1 MVGPVPDALRLF
13 LALPLPAAQAAR
25 CEEWLAPHRLA
36 HPEARWLPADVL
48 HVTLVFLG
56 AVAAGRVQSL
66 RDALAGVAADVA
78 PFDVELATGGGRARR
93 GDDGV
98 AWLEVGRGAAEI
110 TRLASSL
117 EGAVGW
123 RSGPH
128 SAGQLPHVT
137 VARRAS
143 GRLIAELAA
152 AGGAGPGIRWRA
164 DSVVLLRSHL
174 GGTGARYEPVHVA
187 WLGGPDASSGFT
199 RDAAG

>member
-56 AVAAGRVQSL
+56 AVAADRVQSL

-98 AWLEVGRGAAEI
+98 AWLEVGRGSAEI
-110 TRLASSL
+110 TRLATSL
-117 EGAVGW
+117 EAAVGW
-123 RSGPH
+123 RGGRHGS
-128 SAGQLPHVT
+128 GQLPHVT

-143 GRLIAELAA
+143 ARLIADLAA
-152 AGGAGPGIRWRA
+152 ADAAGPGAGPGIRWRVE
-164 DSVVLLRSHL
+164 SLVLLRSHL
-174 GGTGARYEPVHVA
+174 ESAGSRYEPLHA
-187 WLGGPDASSGFT
+187 AGLGGSAGAT
-199 RDAAG
+199 RP

>member
-1 MVGPVPDALRLF
+1 VSDPWRLF
-13 LALPLPAAQAAR
+13 IGLPLPEAQAAR
-25 CEEWLAPHRLA
+25 CEEWLAPHRAA
-36 HPEARWLPADVL
+36 HPEARWLPTDVL

-56 AVAAGRVQSL
+56 AVAPDR
-66 RDALAGVAADVA
+66 VA
-78 PFDVELATGGGRARR
+78 PLRAAITAVADGAGPIDVELGQGGGRARR

-117 EGAVGW
+117 EAAVGW

-143 GRLIAELAA
+143 GRLIADLAG
-152 AGGAGPGIRWRA
+152 AGGAGPGIGWRV

-174 GGTGARYEPVHVA
+174 GGIGARYEPVHVA
-187 WLGGPDASSGFT
+187 RLGGSDGWSSLA
-199 RDAAG
+199 RDPG

>member
-1 MVGPVPDALRLF
+1 MSETWRLF
-13 LALPLPAAQAAR
+13 IGLPLPAARAAR
-25 CEEWLAPHRLA
+25 CEEWLAPHRAA
-36 HPEARWLPADVL
+36 HPEARWLPAHVL

-56 AVAAGRVQSL
+56 AVAPERVPSLQDAISAVADGAG
-66 RDALAGVAADVA
+66 
-78 PFDVELATGGGRARR
+78 PIDVELGQGGGRARR
-93 GDDGV
+93 GDGGV

-117 EGAVGW
+117 EAAVGW

-143 GRLIAELAA
+143 GRLIADLAGA
-152 AGGAGPGIRWRA
+152 RCAGPGIRWRA
-164 DSVVLLRSHL
+164 DTVVLLRSHL
-174 GGTGARYEPVHVA
+174 GGTGAHYEPVHVA
-187 WLGGPDASSGFT
+187 RLGGSDASSGLA